1 MSGKGT
7 LKNFKAMLA
16 EAKLPETTVMVCLRG
31 DLAADHE
38 AAEREL
44 EQAEKK
50 GGDSLA
56 GSGAAEIADRI
67 LALEAEMRE
76 HAYEFRLRALPR
88 PRWRALVAAHPPRKA
103 EDGSVVDTDRIG
115 VNAETFY
122 DAIIKTST
130 IDPDMGVDIDAYFT
144 ELMAAQAAGT
154 DLPVLPDGDWPE
166 LLDAL
171 TDRQFD
177 ELADAAWGL
186 NRREVDVPF
195 SHAASRMKRASSGE

>member
-1 MSGKGT
+1 VSGKGT
-7 LKNFKAMLA
+7 LKTFKAMLA
-16 EAKLPETTVMVCLRG
+16 EAKLPEATVLICLRG

-38 AAEREL
+38 TAEREL
-44 EQAEKK
+44 EQAEKR
-50 GGDSLA
+50 GADSLA
-56 GSGAAEIADRI
+56 GSGVGELVDRI
-67 LALEAEMRE
+67 EALEADMRE
-76 HAYEFRLRALPR
+76 HTYEFRLRALPR
-88 PRWRALVAAHPPRKA
+88 PQWRQLCTEHPPRKA

-122 DAIIKTST
+122 DAIIRACL
-130 IDPDMGVDIDAYFT
+130 IDP
-144 ELMAAQAAGT
+144 ELT
-154 DLPVLPDGDWPE
+154 DQEFEQLVG
-166 LLDAL
+166 AL